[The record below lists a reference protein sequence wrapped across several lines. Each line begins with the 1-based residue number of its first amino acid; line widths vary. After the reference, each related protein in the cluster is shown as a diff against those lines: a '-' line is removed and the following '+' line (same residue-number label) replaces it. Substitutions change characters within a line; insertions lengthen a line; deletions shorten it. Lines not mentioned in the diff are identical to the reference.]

1 MQEVGALKLGFYRG
15 VLGQLCLVLLLCGC
29 STVYYNTMEKMGI
42 HKRDIL
48 VDRVVAARDT
58 QEEAKEEFASAL
70 EHFSSVVNFDG
81 GDLEDKYQELKDEL
95 ERMEDKAKEVH
106 ERIAAVEDVAEALF
120 DEWEEELDQY
130 SNPRLRRASEEKL
143 RQTRR
148 RYNQLIRA
156 MKRAEAKIEPVLVPL
171 RDEVLFLKHNL
182 NARAIASLKVELAR
196 IETDVSRLIRDMEHS
211 IKEADT
217 FIKTLNNE

>member
-1 MQEVGALKLGFYRG
+1 MNRG
-15 VLGQLCLVLLLCGC
+15 LFQHFLLASCLFVFLFGC
-29 STVYYNTMEKMGI
+29 STVYYDTMEKMGI

-48 VDRVVAARDT
+48 VDRVKAARDT

-70 EHFSSVVNFDG
+70 DRFSSVVHFHG
-81 GDLEDKYQELKDEL
+81 GELEEKYQELKDEL
-95 ERMEDKAKEVH
+95 DRMEDKAKEVH

-120 DEWEEELDQY
+120 AEWEEELDQY
-130 SNPRLRRASEEKL
+130 SSPSLRRASEDKL

-156 MKRAEAKIEPVLVPL
+156 MKRAEAKIEPVLRPL

-182 NARAIASLKVELAR
+182 NARAIASLKVELSR
-196 IETDVSRLIRDMEHS
+196 IETDVTRLIQDMERS
-211 IKEADT
+211 IKEADS
-217 FIKTLNNE
+217 FIKTLDQG